1 MADLTCRHCG
11 HVIGPGNSVRLW
23 DGRDYC
29 EECVEAAC
37 PGLADYARTHPGLKE
52 GPPPDVL
59 VLLAMFAMIA
69 PLSLAMFLYL
79 GLSLLVFLI
88 VLSFVVIG
96 VATYFATCL
105 VAGCGDRPT
114 VTAGDG
120 RLIACNW
127 ADHRRKRPRLLA
139 PSTVYNL
146 DAGIWWR
153 EAIALSISFAAV
165 MKKEPFQRTI
175 VLIAFR
181 RMKLMGIIPLPPAH
195 IFCGWTPEMR
205 ERWKA
210 FLTLAG
216 IPRKGSGQSRE
227 GKLNSDG

>member
-1 MADLTCRHCG
+1 MAASHCRYCG
-11 HVIGPGNSVRLW
+11 RDIEAGESVRLW

-29 EECVEAAC
+29 EKCVEKTL
-37 PGLADYARTHPGLKE
+37 PGLAEHARTHPKLKE

-59 VLLAMFAMIA
+59 LPLFTFAMIG
-69 PLSLAMFLYL
+69 PFSLAMFLYL

-88 VLSFVVIG
+88 VLSFVVI
-96 VATYFATCL
+96 VVTTYFASRL
-105 VAGCGDRPT
+105 VAGCGDRPAL
-114 VTAGDG
+114 TAGDG
-120 RLIACNW
+120 RLIACSW
-127 ADHRRKRPRLLA
+127 PDHRRKRPRLLA
-139 PSTVYNL
+139 PSTVYKL

-165 MKKEPFQRTI
+165 MKKEPFRRTI

-181 RMKLMGIIPLPPAH
+181 RVKLMGIIPLPPAH

-216 IPRKGSGQSRE
+216 IPKRGSQAV
-227 GKLNSDG
+227 